1 MYYTGSMKKREV
13 YLVSLVMGLGVVGII
28 TLGIMGA
35 ISDVKAGCSSLQC
48 SDLSVVEA
56 VLPAPEVSGG
66 IRGEL
71 GIDKNVNEAT
81 IDRYLGRGDA
91 VYRDMRMLVDEA
103 NYEAIGGDSYLSGF
117 VEGFEVV
124 PLPKIVNT
132 SLPEAVGTGY
142 TGPTLFTLKDGKY
155 VANYA
160 ESMEI
165 LEYYFPKD
173 KVIFLM
179 CGGGGYA
186 GMMKDLLVALGWDET
201 KIYNVG
207 GYWYYDGEYN
217 VQVKRT
223 EGGKTVYDFWK
234 VPYHD
239 IDFSGLS
246 VAKAESAAP
255 EHAEGLV
262 EITAEE
268 FQQMVRAKKSF
279 VAIAHM
285 TICSAEYPLTTVAKQ
300 LAREENMK
308 IYALP
313 EEEFKKTG
321 LAAEIKYLPTAVI
334 YKNGELVKY
343 LDAGADEDMKYY
355 QSKEGLAEWI
365 NAEK

>member
-1 MYYTGSMKKREV
+1 MYYTGDMKKREV
-13 YLVSLVMGLGVVGII
+13 YLVSLIMGLGVIGII
-28 TLGIMGA
+28 TLGVIGA
-35 ISDVKAGCSSLQC
+35 ISDAKAGCSGLQC
-48 SDLSVVEA
+48 SDLSLEA
-56 VLPAPEVSGG
+56 ILPAPEVSGG
-66 IRGEL
+66 MRGEL

-81 IDRYLGRGDA
+81 IDRYLGRNDA

-117 VEGFEVV
+117 VEGFEVI

-142 TGPTLFTLKDGKY
+142 TGLTLFTLKDGKY
-155 VANYA
+155 VVNYA

-186 GMMKDLLVALGWDET
+186 GMMKDLLVALGWDES

-207 GYWYYDGEYN
+207 GYWYYDGEHN
-217 VQVKRT
+217 VPVKRT
-223 EGGKTVYDFWK
+223 ENGKTVYDFWK

-246 VAKAESAAP
+246 VAKAESAVPAQT
-255 EHAEGLV
+255 EGLV

-279 VAIAHM
+279 AVIAHM
-285 TICSAEYPLTTVAKQ
+285 TICPAEYPLTTVAKQ
-300 LAREENMK
+300 LAREEK
-308 IYALP
+308 RTIYSLT

-321 LAAEIKYLPTAVI
+321 LAEKIKYLPTAVI

-355 QSKEGLAEWI
+355 QTVEGLKEWI
-365 NAEK
+365 SGAK